1 LALFSTNQKRNRCK
15 KKKKKNRKKK
25 KPKNNWSRGTKKPFD
40 IRTLVGKNKT
50 ELAAI
55 YKVSPS
61 TFEKDIAAIKDQLD
75 AERLRLRPGSKRG
88 PQRFT
93 LSLAQILVAHIGE
106 PP

>member
-1 LALFSTNQKRNRCK
+1 MQKEEK
-15 KKKKKNRKKK
+15 EKQEKEKAQKQLEQ
-25 KPKNNWSRGTKKPFD
+25 GAEKPFD

>member
-1 LALFSTNQKRNRCK
+1 MQKEEK
-15 KKKKKNRKKK
+15 EKQEKEKAQKQLEQ
-25 KPKNNWSRGTKKPFD
+25 GAEKPFD
-40 IRTLVGKNKT
+40 IRILVGKNKT

-61 TFEKDIAAIKDQLD
+61 TFEKDIAAIKDKLD

-93 LSLAQILVAHIGE
+93 LSLAHILVAHIGE